1 VLWWKRGKFRWQ
13 DAGLL
18 SPFFILG
25 AAMGQ
30 ITASLEKYQVGAIG
44 VAWDH
49 TLAERC
55 VIAGRAIAFYA
66 GKLFWPVDL
75 MFIYPRWSVDAGT
88 WQAWSAPLL
97 CLAVLAILVALS
109 RWIGRGPAAA
119 VMLFYGT
126 LFPALG
132 FVNIYPM
139 QFSFVADHFAYLAT
153 LGPIALTAAA
163 LAMPAQRGRAQA
175 VGVALAAALLIA
187 LGWRTASQARWY
199 HDATTLWTRTLE
211 QNPDASVAYYNLAV
225 LAMARGDADEAV
237 RLMQVCVE
245 RCPDVPLAH
254 FNQAIVLKQA
264 KRPEQAMAALQRTI
278 AMYPLPEPS
287 LGMAQSELAA
297 MLTEGGRWSE
307 AAPLLRQALVSRPW
321 HVATRRLLVQALV
334 ETNQF
339 KDALEES
346 RGLLDQVGDGAES
359 TDFYNLGL
367 ALQRLGSLDEA
378 ANAYRTALKLDPDH
392 VATHV
397 NLGALLAR
405 QGHRDEALPLLE
417 RAVELAPQNAAAQ
430 QNLGLVLESKGRR
443 PDAVVAFRQAVALD
457 GNSLIARRRLAWLLA
472 IDPKAS
478 PEQAKEALE
487 LAQKLSRDDA
497 TNLDTLAVA
506 YAAAGQFE
514 QALATVDQA
523 LAAANPR
530 DKRLIEQLQQRR
542 ALYAEG
548 EAFKQPRP
556 RKRAEPAK

>member
-1 VLWWKRGKFRWQ
+1 
-13 DAGLL
+13 
-18 SPFFILG
+18 
-25 AAMGQ
+25 
-30 ITASLEKYQVGAIG
+30 
-44 VAWDH
+44 
-49 TLAERC
+49 
-55 VIAGRAIAFYA
+55 
-66 GKLFWPVDL
+66 
-75 MFIYPRWSVDAGT
+75 
-88 WQAWSAPLL
+88 
-97 CLAVLAILVALS
+97 
-109 RWIGRGPAAA
+109 
-119 VMLFYGT
+119 MLFYGT

-163 LAMPAQRGRAQA
+163 LAMLAQRWRAQA

-187 LGWRTASQARWY
+187 LGWRTAAQARWY

-225 LAMARGDADEAV
+225 LAMERGDADEAV

-264 KRPEQAMAALQRTI
+264 KRPEQAMAALQRSI

-346 RGLLDQVGDGAES
+346 RSLLDQVGDSAES

-405 QGHRDEALPLLE
+405 
-417 RAVELAPQNAAAQ
+417 
-430 QNLGLVLESKGRR
+430 
-443 PDAVVAFRQAVALD
+443 
-457 GNSLIARRRLAWLLA
+457 
-472 IDPKAS
+472 
-478 PEQAKEALE
+478 
-487 LAQKLSRDDA
+487 
-497 TNLDTLAVA
+497 
-506 YAAAGQFE
+506 
-514 QALATVDQA
+514 
-523 LAAANPR
+523 
-530 DKRLIEQLQQRR
+530 
-542 ALYAEG
+542 
-548 EAFKQPRP
+548 
-556 RKRAEPAK
+556 